1 MGSYDLMMTLQ
12 RVGGWT
18 FAVCLI
24 VMILALVIEEPLQED
39 TKIIHRVVHYIG
51 YISAVLLVLGLITA
65 ACPSLF
71 VKKTTY
77 YSNLYDVEAM
87 AEKYNA
93 VVNEIEYNSE
103 KVPINHIT
111 LFSGLGNDQW
121 VYYKIV
127 DNEQSEFLLKDG
139 ENNG

>member
-12 RVGGWT
+12 SVGGWT
-18 FAVCLI
+18 FLACLI
-24 VMILALVIEEPLQED
+24 VLVFSLLIEETLKD
-39 TKIIHRVVHYIG
+39 KTKILHRVVHYIG
-51 YISAVLLVLGLITA
+51 GVVAVVLILALFTVA
-65 ACPSLF
+65 FPSLF

-77 YSNLYDVEAM
+77 YAGQYNVEAM

-93 VVNEIEYNSE
+93 VLKETDYDSE
-103 KVPINHIT
+103 VPVAHIT
-111 LFSGLGNDQW
+111 LFSGLGYDQW

-127 DNEQSEFLLKDG
+127 DNKQSEFLIKDD

>member
-12 RVGGWT
+12 SVGGWT
-18 FAVCLI
+18 FLVCLI
-24 VMILALVIEEPLQED
+24 VMILSLTIEEPLKEN
-39 TKIIHRVVHYIG
+39 TKILHRVVHYIG
-51 YISAVLLVLGLITA
+51 YVGAVLLVLGLFTA
-65 ACPSLF
+65 AFPSLF

-77 YSNLYDVEAM
+77 YAGRYDVGAM

-93 VVNEIEYNSE
+93 VVKETKYDSE
-103 KVPINHIT
+103 KVPVDHIT

-127 DNEQSEFLLKDG
+127 DNEQSEFLIKDG